1 MLDKKEFPIL
11 EYDSSPKAKIEPL
24 NTVSKI
30 DGPECCVI
38 TFFGDVIENMLKS
51 NRLKQIAVF
60 SSCTVKLPVYET
72 DYLGKK
78 IALTQGFLGA
88 AGSAAQL
95 EELIAMGFSKFIV
108 CGAAGVLQKGIQVGH
123 LVIPGSAVRDE
134 GVSYHY
140 IEPSREIECNPYVV
154 SIMKNYMK
162 RNKIPYIN
170 AKTWTT
176 EAFYRETDAK
186 IDLRVSE
193 GCVTVE
199 MEAAAFFAVSKFRN
213 VLLGQI
219 LFCGD
224 DLSGIEWDSR
234 SWCSREGIRKNLVDI
249 ALEICL
255 ELHAAAIQKR

>member
-1 MLDKKEFPIL
+1 MFRP
-11 EYDSSPKAKIEPL
+11 P
-24 NTVSKI
+24 T
-30 DGPECCVI
+30 G
-38 TFFGDVIENMLKS
+38 
-51 NRLKQIAVF
+51 R
-60 SSCTVKLPVYET
+60 T
-72 DYLGKK
+72 DCHGIIQSYCLRR
-78 IALTQGFLGA
+78 
-88 AGSAAQL
+88 
-95 EELIAMGFSKFIV
+95 
-108 CGAAGVLQKGIQVGH
+108 CRVLQKEYCRAVS
-123 LVIPGSAVRDE
+123 IPESAVRDE

-154 SIMKNYMK
+154 SIMENYMK